1 MNSQPVLES
10 LSTISVVDA
19 LVVIALL
26 IGLARG
32 IMRGLSGELAGLLS
46 AAAALAAGWYG
57 FRPLGAFIES
67 STRLTG
73 QPAYTLAFA
82 ITVIAGYL
90 LMRVLR
96 LVLRAILEFSFKG
109 SIERI
114 GGAIGGLLHCAL
126 FVAVA
131 LIFLSLWPAE
141 PLHRWITEQS
151 YSGRFVME
159 RLRPWYD
166 KLTERYPD
174 LPLPKPHEP
183 ATESPDKNQAAPYS
197 AE

>member
-1 MNSQPVLES
+1 MSTEPGWEF
-10 LSTISVVDA
+10 LSAISVVDA

-57 FRPLGAFIES
+57 FRPLGAFIEN

-82 ITVIAGYL
+82 TAVIVGYFL
-90 LMRVLR
+90 LRVLR
-96 LVLRAILEFSFKG
+96 IVLRAILEFSFKG
-109 SIERI
+109 SIERV
-114 GGAIGGLLHCAL
+114 GGAIAGLLHSAL
-126 FVAVA
+126 SAAVA
-131 LIFLSLWPAE
+131 LIFLSLWPTE

-151 YSGRFVME
+151 YSGRLVVE

-166 KLTERYPD
+166 TLTERYPD
-174 LPLPKPHEP
+174 LPLPKPHESS
-183 ATESPDKNQAAPYS
+183 TESPNKN
-197 AE
+197 